1 MFLYVGN
8 YWVPFPSSE
17 YGGTWV
23 VMAEN
28 NEQCIELLESLGT
41 SWYQEFNELIPDAV
55 AKAQV
60 FQLDENALTNR
71 TPRIIDSFLT

>member
-1 MFLYVGN
+1 MKLYIGN

-28 NEQCIELLESLGT
+28 DDQVIDILKGT
-41 SWYQEFNELIPDAV
+41 SYDDEYDDLIPNAV
-55 AKAQV
+55 LQAKV
-60 FQLDENALTNR
+60 FSLDKNETFE
-71 TPRIIDSFLT
+71 PKIIETFYT

>member
-1 MFLYVGN
+1 MFLYIGN

-28 NEQCIELLESLGT
+28 EEQCVELLESLQY
-41 SWYQEFNELIPDAV
+41 SREEYEHLIPNAV
-55 AKAQV
+55 TQAQV